1 MTDIKNLDTILANLD
16 ATNYRLNLLCNRFE
30 KDKDL
35 MLKEGAEIVKTVQTL
50 QQELKVF
57 AEMRGEIGKVL
68 TKKMDEVSEA
78 VAQAAEEGV
87 KEAITENVDKSVYKL
102 EQVVN
107 RSERKIEY
115 FYYLDKTR
123 LVWMGLGL
131 TILPVVAA
139 VLVGV
144 IVGKMAMKMPLW

>member
-123 LVWMGLGL
+123 LVWMSLGL
-131 TILPVVAA
+131 TILPVVVA

-144 IVGKMAMKMPLW
+144 IVGKIAMKMPLW

>member
-1 MTDIKNLDTILANLD
+1 MTDIKNLDTTLANLD

-35 MLKEGAEIVKTVQTL
+35 MLKEGTEIIKTVQTL
-50 QQELKVF
+50 QQELKMF

-68 TKKMDEVSEA
+68 AKKIDEVSET
-78 VAQAAEEGV
+78 VAQATREGV
-87 KEAITENVDKSVYKL
+87 KGAIIDSIDKSVCKL

-123 LVWMGLGL
+123 LVWMSLGL
-131 TILPVVAA
+131 TILPVVVG

-144 IVGKMAMKMPLW
+144 IVGKIAMKMPLW